1 MSATRPEV
9 KAGPIFRNFIPEK
22 VAEFNFSE
30 VFEVTLLFFWLKE
43 TEQKR
48 NIRVKVKREDFMQI
62 GFGLF
67 FIDR

>member
-1 MSATRPEV
+1 
-9 KAGPIFRNFIPEK
+9 